1 MRLLS
6 DTIFKDGKT
15 KQDAKVGGVWT
26 LNLINGNLF
35 LFKANPTTQQE
46 GEGVGEVEGDG
57 EGGREIIKGVELS
70 KLLKKPGESCVS
82 IIYSTSSHNS

>member
-15 KQDAKVGGVWT
+15 KQDAKLGGVWT

-35 LFKANPTTQQE
+35 LFKANPTTEHE
-46 GEGVGEVEGDG
+46 GEGEGEGEVGGDG
-57 EGGREIIKGVELS
+57 EGEREIIKGVELS

-82 IIYSTSSHNS
+82 IL